1 MKPDS
6 RLSNIDLLRVLSM
19 FLILLTHCIQ
29 YGTVWCAYEGVNMDS
44 LWAIT
49 DWAVMY
55 WGFFLASVG
64 VNCFVLISGFLLA
77 ERTDYRWKSAART
90 WLSTFFYSFFICLLF
105 VLLGK
110 ASARELFHYAFPVYS
125 DVYWFITQFI
135 GLTVLSPFLARLV
148 VTLSK
153 REYQIMLVV
162 LAVMNLR
169 LFKFPYGTVYGGPQT
184 IVWFVFL
191 FFVGAYVKKYRPFGS
206 FRHFGKCY
214 VAFGIL
220 LASAYM
226 AIQVALYFKDGKPFD
241 YGNTFNNSFTFLT
254 AFLLFMWAVNHTVR
268 EKSVPAFISKAA
280 PLALGVYLITEHPL
294 VRYLLWNEWCSFSAH
309 RGSPWLI
316 PTQLVTC
323 AGVFLLC
330 LGIEWLRTKLFE
342 VLKVDEGVNKLFKHS

>member
-1 MKPDS
+1 MYSKN
-6 RLSNIDLLRVLSM
+6 RLLNIDLLRVISM
-19 FLILLTHCIQ
+19 FLLLFVHCVQ
-29 YGTVWCAYEGVNMDS
+29 YGTNWCAYEGVDMANP
-44 LWAIT
+44 WAIANWT
-49 DWAVMY
+49 GMY
-55 WGFFLASVG
+55 WGIYLATGG
-64 VNCFVLISGFLLA
+64 VNCFVMISGYLLA
-77 ERTDYRWKSAART
+77 ENTGYRWKSAVKT

-105 VLLGK
+105 VFLGK
-110 ASARELFHYAFPVYS
+110 ASARELLHYAFPVYS
-125 DVYWFITQFI
+125 DVYWFMTQFI

-148 VTLSK
+148 AALSK

-169 LFKFPYGTVYGGPQT
+169 LFKFPYGAVYGGPQT

-191 FFVGAYVKKYRPFGS
+191 FFVGAYVKKYRPFSS

-214 VAFGIL
+214 VAFGVM
-220 LASAYM
+220 LASGYM
-226 AIQVALYFKDGKPFD
+226 AIQVYLYFKNGKPFD
-241 YGNTFNNSFTFLT
+241 FGTTFSNSFTFLT
-254 AFLLFMWAVNHTVR
+254 AFLLFMWAVNHTVC

-294 VRYLLWNEWCSFSAH
+294 VRNLLWNEWCSFSAH

-316 PTQLVTC
+316 PTQLITC

-330 LGIEWLRTKLFE
+330 LGIEWLRTKLFK